1 MKKTIETHLE
11 ELNILG
17 YTVIKNVLSSE
28 ELKLAQEKIVQVYE
42 TQKQETEGI
51 VDITKTVENNI
62 ARMPFAYDKYF
73 YNLLNNNKVIPYIK
87 KILGDYFILQTQ
99 NGVIVHPNLAH
110 SQNKW
115 HRDLSYM
122 NFVSDPPLAINAFF
136 CITDF
141 NLKTGATQLLP
152 HSHKINYEPS
162 PEYKEKHG
170 ISVEAKAG
178 SVFLFNTMMFHRT
191 GLNTSDGIRIGINHL
206 YTKYI
211 LKQQIDIPA
220 LLNFKTP
227 EDPFMSM
234 VLGFDSHVPTNV
246 LNYRLA
252 RKKSANKKKNNGLG

>member
-1 MKKTIETHLE
+1 MENQIKKHLE

-17 YTVIKNVLSSE
+17 YTVIENVLSSE
-28 ELKLAQEKIVQVYE
+28 ELEIIKEKITNVYAI
-42 TQKQETEGI
+42 QKQETEGYF
-51 VDITKTVENNI
+51 DITQTVENNI
-62 ARMPFAYDKYF
+62 ARMPFAYDEYF
-73 YNLLNNNKVIPYIK
+73 YNLLNNNKIIPYIK
-87 KILGDYFILQTQ
+87 EVLGDYFTLQTQ
-99 NGVIVHPNLAH
+99 NGVIVHPNLTH

-122 NFVSDPPLAINAFF
+122 NFVSDPPLAVNAFF

-162 PEYKEKHG
+162 PEYFSKHS

-191 GLNTSDGIRIGINHL
+191 GLNTSDSIRIGINHL

-220 LLNFKTP
+220 LLDFKTP

-234 VLGFDSHVPTNV
+234 LLGFDSHVPTNV

-252 RKKSANKKKNNGLG
+252 RKASADKKKK